1 VVHEVIEKAV
11 NPNKQGHK
19 RPEKGGHMGKKQ
31 HSVDVTVSKEVNHCE
46 KTANFSWREW
56 IIAVAFGVA
65 MQVAPLP

>member
-1 VVHEVIEKAV
+1 
-11 NPNKQGHK
+11 
-19 RPEKGGHMGKKQ
+19 MGKKQ
-31 HSVDVTVSKEVNHCE
+31 HSVDVTVSKEVKHCE